1 MSVDLATKS
10 LLHDKLRFFIT
21 VSGVAFA
28 VTLVFVQVGLFLGL
42 MSNAS
47 LTIDQIDADLWVTS
61 RNTPNV
67 DFAHTFPETY
77 IKRVRSIDGVERA
90 DNLIVWFMNVNLPTG
105 AVEGTEVYALEDFEA
120 WNFPRGVVWASGLPA
135 GGGPKRSPEP
145 HTTPLADLR
154 RGPYMV
160 LDDSAKKRWGEFAV
174 GDYREVLGRRLK
186 IIGRTID
193 AKSFTTTPLTFM
205 DYRLA
210 QSLNESDLRGN
221 TTYILVKLANGA
233 DAEAVRKEIQRRLP
247 YNDVFTKDEWAKR
260 SRAYWIDSTGLGL
273 NMYITVFLGC
283 LVGIVVVAQTLYTST
298 MEHIREFGTVKA
310 IGGGNGEIYKILGK
324 QATIAAIAGF
334 ALGALQAFALRP
346 VMRKID
352 LKLIIPTEL
361 YVIVL
366 IGAIALCLS
375 AAVISFRKVASIDP
389 ALVFRA

>member
-1 MSVDLATKS
+1 MAVDLATRT
-10 LLHDKLRFFIT
+10 LLHDRLRFFIT

-61 RNTPNV
+61 HNTPNV

-77 IKRVRSIDGVERA
+77 IKRVRSIPGVDRA
-90 DNLIVWFMNVNLPTG
+90 GNLIVWFMNVNLPSG
-105 AVEGTEVYALEDFEA
+105 AVEGTEVYALEDFKE
-120 WNFPRGVVWASGLPA
+120 WGFPQGVVEGDLS
-135 GGGPKRSPEP
+135 
-145 HTTPLADLR
+145 DLR

-160 LDDSAKKRWGEFAV
+160 LDDSAKKRWGNFTV

-186 IIGRTID
+186 IIGRTVD

-210 QSLNESDLRGN
+210 QSLNEGELRGN
-221 TTYILVKLANGA
+221 TTYILVKAAPGA
-233 DAEAVRKEIQRRLP
+233 DLEAIRAEIQRRLP
-247 YNDVFTKDEWAKR
+247 HNDVFTRSEWAER
-260 SRAYWIDSTGLGL
+260 SRSYWIESTGLGL

-310 IGGGNGEIYKILGK
+310 IGGGNREIYSILGK
-324 QATIAAIAGF
+324 QATIAAVAGF
-334 ALGALQAFALRP
+334 SLGALQAFALRP
-346 VMRKID
+346 VMAGID
-352 LKLIIPTEL
+352 LKLIIPMEL
-361 YVIVL
+361 YLMVFAGAVL
-366 IGAIALCLS
+366 LCLG
-375 AAVISFRKVASIDP
+375 AAMISFRKVASIDP
-389 ALVFRA
+389 ALVFRT